1 MKHIIIPIFLI
12 LAISCK
18 SKKDTGT
25 INESKQEEMKIS
37 EKLESFGF
45 FDLMENE
52 QKIETYKTIVEA
64 EFSENGWLKLP
75 NNYLI
80 THKLDIKEDEDILTA
95 DYRSA
100 EVEGTSMYNGN
111 LLSNLK
117 DFKVLFHKRNIEF
130 KLGEEDMVWG
140 DKRSGNHPFKHTV
153 DINGKSIIF
162 FDGNLDDRNA
172 NNPQIYVENTI
183 RILNQELELMD
194 SKERFFILTGLE
206 CVYYVLA
213 DDKML
218 TDFKSIEN
226 EIGNKII
233 EL

>member
-12 LAISCK
+12 LLISCK

-45 FDLMENE
+45 FDLMKNE
-52 QKIETYKTIVEA
+52 QKIETYKTIVET
-64 EFSENGWLKLP
+64 EFAENGWLKLP

-80 THKLDIKEDEDILTA
+80 THKLDIKEDEDTLTA

-100 EVEGTSMYNGN
+100 EVEGTSMYKGN

-117 DFKVLFHKRNIEF
+117 DFKVLFDKRNIEF

-140 DKRSGNHPFKHTV
+140 DKTSGNHSFKHTV
-153 DINGKSIIF
+153 DINGKSITF

-194 SKERFFILTGLE
+194 SKERFFMLTGLE

-218 TDFKSIEN
+218 TNFKSIEN
-226 EIGNKII
+226 KIGNKII
-233 EL
+233 EF